1 MILIVSAM
9 QEEVIEIQKFKNN
22 KFDCLVTGIG
32 KVNAALKLSEYLS
45 KHKIDYI
52 INLGFA
58 GGNISYEVNDVVL
71 VKDAIYHDFD
81 LTLFGYKKGQVP
93 GFPEHFKSDKNMVK
107 AIKEKLDYIKEG
119 SLFTGDYF
127 MTSPIEK
134 PSVFDMEA
142 TSLFQVA
149 YYYHIPMVSIKLIS
163 DVIGMKDH
171 FKSYKVFEQ
180 TTGAHVLAKICKD
193 LLEVTYEGNH
203 HI

>member
-9 QEEVIEIQKFKNN
+9 QEEVIEIKKINSDKFN
-22 KFDCLVTGIG
+22 CLVTGIG

-45 KHKIDYI
+45 KHKVDYI

-58 GGNISYEVNDVVL
+58 GGNIAYDVNDVVL
-71 VKDAIYHDFD
+71 INQAAYHDFD

-93 GFPEHFKSDKNMVK
+93 GFPEVFGSNTDMVN
-107 AIKEKLDYIKEG
+107 AIKEKLDYVKDG
-119 SLFTGDYF
+119 FLFTGDYF
-127 MTSPIEK
+127 MTEPIEK
-134 PSVFDMEA
+134 PSVFDMEG

-149 YYYHIPMVSIKLIS
+149 HYYNIPMVSLKLIS

-180 TTGAHVLAKICKD
+180 TTGSHVLAKICKD
-193 LLEVTYEGNH
+193 LLEVSYEGNH